1 MKRSTARPRSDRAH
15 QQARPPR
22 LAELWREELK
32 RVWRDLRGA
41 SLSPW
46 RAAAAVALG
55 VFIGSQ
61 PIFGCHTPLVLVL
74 CLVLRLDA
82 AICWVAANISNPL
95 FAPFLLTAEVQVG
108 AYVRMGHFV
117 AFDAEIA
124 RQTGIAGFA
133 GYAFLGAPLVGLGL
147 AALLGGLV
155 WVGMAVRCAIKTPRP
170 REPYRLPANAPSWWH
185 AAERLATRYAPHY
198 ETEPTQRAHF
208 HYVRIKL
215 IGDPICKLV
224 ADVAGTAPG
233 ALGELLDVGAGRGQM
248 SLMLLE
254 LGRARGAHGFDWD
267 ERKIAEANK
276 AASFESETDKPLP
289 ATFAVS
295 DMRHARLEP
304 ADTVLLIDVVHYLT
318 IAEQDE
324 VLARAAAAVR
334 PGGRLLVREAD
345 TQRGWR
351 SWATLAEELLF
362 TALRFNRGARVR
374 FRPARDI
381 VELLEA
387 RGLRAEVRP
396 AWGST
401 PFSNVLIVANRL
413 ESQADGA
420 NKDGTGASQRA
431 ASC

>member
-1 MKRSTARPRSDRAH
+1 MSRSAARPRTGRARKRTR
-15 QQARPPR
+15 QARRP
-22 LAELWREELK
+22 ALWREELK
-32 RVWRDLRGA
+32 RVWRDLRGSA
-41 SLSPW
+41 LSPG

-108 AYVRMGHFV
+108 AYLRTGQLA
-117 AFDAEIA
+117 AFDTELA
-124 RQTGIAGFA
+124 RQTGVAGFA
-133 GYAFLGAPLVGLGL
+133 GYALLGAPVVGASL

-155 WVGMAVRCAIKTPRP
+155 WLGMAIRCAIKAPPP
-170 REPYRLPANAPSWWH
+170 REPYRLPANAPAWWH
-185 AAERLATRYAPHY
+185 AAERLASRYAPRY
-198 ETEPTQRAHF
+198 ETEPAQRAHF

-224 ADVAGTAPG
+224 ADVAGTQRG
-233 ALGELLDVGAGRGQM
+233 ALGELLDVGAGRGQL

-254 LGRARGAHGFDWD
+254 LGRARSARGFDWD
-267 ERKIAEANK
+267 EAKIAEANK
-276 AASFESETDKPLP
+276 AAARAGQTNKPLP
-289 ATFAVS
+289 ATFCVA
-295 DMRHARLEP
+295 DMREAELEP
-304 ADTVLLIDVVHYLT
+304 ADTVLLVDVIHYLT

-324 VLARAAAAVR
+324 VLARAADAVR

-345 TQRGWR
+345 TERGWR

-362 TALRFNRGARVR
+362 TALRFNRGARVKL
-374 FRPARDI
+374 RPARDI
-381 VELLEA
+381 ARLLEA

-401 PFSNVLIVANRL
+401 PFSNVLVVANRAKL
-413 ESQADGA
+413 QPDATQAH
-420 NKDGTGASQRA
+420 GTGASHRA
-431 ASC
+431 SAC